1 MNEDVANWQ
10 MRGQVFVWRYS
21 ASRSSHKGWHFSA
34 EPAACGAL
42 VELLAYMR
50 SAAEAVHRTIKLRR
64 PTPSISSL
72 PGYGDP
78 KNDDFEKLRIIFDPS
93 FSDLQLQ
100 LTNDRLEL
108 FVGEGTVR
116 RHPDRVNRC
125 SERKRGFCVRSQSKG
140 SFTTDL
146 VLVDALEGPA
156 LCPIATSSGHSA
168 KT

>member
-21 ASRSSHKGWHFSA
+21 ASQSSHKGWHFSA

-42 VELLAYMR
+42 VELLTCMR
-50 SAAEAVHRTIKLRR
+50 SAAEAVHRTIKLSR
-64 PTPSISSL
+64 PTPSISSV

-93 FSDLQLQ
+93 FPDLQLQ

-108 FVGEGTVR
+108 FVGEE
-116 RHPDRVNRC
+116 RC
-125 SERKRGFCVRSQSKG
+125 DDILTALTDVQNGKGDFAFGSNQKGASPPIWFWWMPWSGQSY
-140 SFTTDL
+140 
-146 VLVDALEGPA
+146 AR
-156 LCPIATSSGHSA
+156 
-168 KT
+168 